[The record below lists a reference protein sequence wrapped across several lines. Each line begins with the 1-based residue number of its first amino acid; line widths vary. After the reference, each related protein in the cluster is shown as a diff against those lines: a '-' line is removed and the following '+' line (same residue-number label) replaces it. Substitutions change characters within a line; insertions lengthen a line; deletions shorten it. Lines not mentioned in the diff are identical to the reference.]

1 MSRKWIVQTVFH
13 TLGSRSRCSKPFR
26 THHGRSVTRPTYQH
40 RSTSSAEEST
50 VKMRPEQEGAVHSYK
65 QISLA
70 ALAIG
75 VTVLA
80 TAVTGKERVLV
91 YATFDVP
98 GAIRTSPQG
107 INSKGD
113 IVGGFV
119 DSAGQQHGFLLSD
132 GVFTKIDYP
141 GAEYTD
147 ARGLN
152 SRGEIVGAYRM
163 PGEPSPSLSRHG
175 YLRTRHGEFLPADF
189 PGHINTIPQRITSRG
204 LILGCRHD
212 TDFMETM
219 RGVTLNARDSSEFT
233 EIDAFAS
240 MHNGATP
247 DGSLIVGLYMEMDTG
262 RRRGYLLYGDTFI
275 PFDVPGST
283 GTQAWDV
290 NPRGAVVGDYQDAS
304 RRDHGF
310 LWDHLQFTSV
320 DYPAATATRA
330 RGINS
335 HGDIVGY
342 YADAAGRTHGFVA
355 NRMRDDG
362 EDR

>member
-1 MSRKWIVQTVFH
+1 
-13 TLGSRSRCSKPFR
+13 
-26 THHGRSVTRPTYQH
+26 
-40 RSTSSAEEST
+40 
-50 VKMRPEQEGAVHSYK
+50 MRNK
-65 QISLA
+65 QIALV

-75 VTVLA
+75 VAVLA
-80 TAVTGKERVLV
+80 TAVTGAERVLV
-91 YATFDVP
+91 YATIDVP

-113 IVGGFV
+113 ISGGFV
-119 DSAGQQHGFLLSD
+119 DSAGQQHGFLLSA

-163 PGEPSPSLSRHG
+163 PGEPSLNRHG
-175 YLRTRHGEFLPADF
+175 YLRTRHGEFVAADF
-189 PGHINTIPQRITSRG
+189 PGYINTIPQRITSRG
-204 LILGCRHD
+204 LILGCGHD
-212 TDFMETM
+212 TDTM
-219 RGVTLNARDSSEFT
+219 GTMHGAAINRRDPSEFDQ
-233 EIDAFAS
+233 IDAFAS

-247 DGSLIVGLYMEMDTG
+247 DGSLIVGLFTDMDTE

-283 GTQAWDV
+283 GTQAWDL
-290 NPRGAVVGDYQDAS
+290 NPRGAVVGVYQDAS
-304 RRDHGF
+304 SSDHAF
-310 LWDHLQFTSV
+310 LWDHLRFTSV

-330 RGINS
+330 FGINS
-335 HGDIVGY
+335 RGVIVGNY
-342 YADAAGRTHGFVA
+342 TDAAGRTHGFVA
-355 NRMRDDG
+355 SRMRDDD

>member
-1 MSRKWIVQTVFH
+1 M
-13 TLGSRSRCSKPFR
+13 PN
-26 THHGRSVTRPTYQH
+26 THVSLV
-40 RSTSSAEEST
+40 
-50 VKMRPEQEGAVHSYK
+50 AV
-65 QISLA
+65 
-70 ALAIG
+70 AIG

-80 TAVTGKERVLV
+80 TAVIGRERVLV
-91 YATFDVP
+91 YATIDVP

-113 IVGGFV
+113 ISGGFV
-119 DSAGQQHGFLLSD
+119 DSAGRQHAFLLSD

-163 PGEPSPSLSRHG
+163 PLEPSVNRHG
-175 YLRTRHGEFLPADF
+175 YLRTRHGEFLAADF
-189 PGHINTIPQRITSRG
+189 PGHTSTIPQRITAKG
-204 LILGCRHD
+204 FILGCRHD
-212 TDFMETM
+212 HDLMETM
-219 RGVTLNARDSSEFT
+219 RGVTLNARDPGEFT

-240 MHNGATP
+240 MHTGATP
-247 DGSLIVGLYMEMDTG
+247 DGSLIVGLFTDMDTG

-290 NPRGAVVGDYQDAS
+290 NPHGAVAGVYQDES
-304 RRDHGF
+304 NRDHGF
-310 LWDHLQFTSV
+310 LWDRLRFTAV
-320 DYPAATATRA
+320 DYPAATSTRA
-330 RGINS
+330 FGINS
-335 HGDIVGY
+335 HGDIVGNY
-342 YADAAGRTHGFVA
+342 TDSAGRTHGFVA
-355 NRMRDDG
+355 SRMRDD